1 MKTLFVYMGG
11 TMGMIP
17 SKDGLVP
24 SIGVVENCLQKLY
37 DTGDVLGSYEIIAAK
52 PLIDSSAIEPE
63 DWNWIGS
70 QIVDRYDDFDGF
82 VVIHGTDTL
91 AYSACALSFG
101 LVGLGKPVIVTGAML
116 PLVMEGSDGRKNLRE
131 AAFAAAKAPAGVWVQ
146 FAGKL
151 MHGARVRK
159 SHSSALDAFF
169 DAEASAPPRHLATSL
184 RWQGYT
190 TFNIPLLTFVPGIS
204 GQFLSQCLHD
214 ADGIILRC
222 YGAGTMPEVPEF
234 KETIRA
240 ARLEGK
246 PVVATSKCADGGVAL
261 GRYASGANLLSSGII
276 DGKSATATAAY
287 VKTLFVLSKG
297 QDDASTLAE
306 LARPIC
312 GEFG

>member
-1 MKTLFVYMGG
+1 
-11 TMGMIP
+11 MGMEP

-24 SIGVVENCLQKLY
+24 SSGGVENCLQSLY
-37 DTGDVLGSYEIIAAK
+37 EKGDVPGSYEIIAAE

-63 DWNWIGS
+63 HWNWIGL
-70 QIVDRYDDFDGF
+70 QIADRYDSFDGF

-101 LVGLGKPVIVTGAML
+101 LEGLGKPVIVTGAML
-116 PLVMEGSDGRKNLRE
+116 PLVMDGSDGRRNLRD
-131 AAFAAAKAPAGVWVQ
+131 AAIAAGEAPAGVWVQ

-169 DAEASAPPRHLATSL
+169 DAESSAPPRHLAAKF
-184 RWQGYT
+184 RWRGYA
-190 TFNIPLLTFVPGIS
+190 TFNVPVLTFVPGIS
-204 GQFLSQCLHD
+204 GQFLSQSLLGAD
-214 ADGIILRC
+214 AIILRC

-234 KETIRA
+234 IEAIET
-240 ARLEGK
+240 ARLKGK
-246 PVVATSKCADGGVAL
+246 PVVATSKCSDGGVTL
-261 GRYASGANLLSSGII
+261 GTYASGAKLLSSGII
-276 DGKSATATAAY
+276 DGKAATTTAAY
-287 VKTLFVLSKG
+287 VKTLFALSRG
-297 QDDASTLAE
+297 QDDASMLSN